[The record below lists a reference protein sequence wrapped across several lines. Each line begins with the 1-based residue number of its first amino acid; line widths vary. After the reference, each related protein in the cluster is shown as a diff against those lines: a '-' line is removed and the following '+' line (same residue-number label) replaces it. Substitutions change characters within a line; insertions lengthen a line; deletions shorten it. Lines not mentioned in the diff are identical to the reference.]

1 VTNAVTTAMTNTM
14 ATSMTTASIQLSKSV
29 AKHLL
34 SDEDNARAN
43 WYAWFAS
50 IWLNAPSTEQIANWQ
65 ASFIEGDTSE
75 LGLAWGSVVSS
86 ATSLG
91 AQEIQ
96 AEYDSLFVSVGKP
109 EVFAYASFHLSGFL
123 HEKPLAEIRQRMQ
136 ELGLGGF
143 DLAITEDHL
152 GLLCATMRELI
163 VKNSEGQAAFVQ
175 DFLASWLENLVTALE
190 VSPRAKFYKSVASL
204 WRVFL
209 AIEVQ
214 SFDFE

>member
-1 VTNAVTTAMTNTM
+1 MTSAAV
-14 ATSMTTASIQLSKSV
+14 QLSKSV

-43 WYAWFAS
+43 WYAWFAA

-65 ASFIEGDTSE
+65 QNFIEGDTSE
-75 LGLAWGSVVSS
+75 LGQAWAAVLASAMELGS
-86 ATSLG
+86 A
-91 AQEIQ
+91 AIQ

-109 EVFAYASFHLSGFL
+109 EVFAHASFHLTGFL

-163 VKNSEGQAAFVQ
+163 VKNSDGQADFVQ
-175 DFLASWLENLVTALE
+175 DFLASWTESFVSALE
-190 VSPRAKFYKSVASL
+190 VSPRAKFYNSVAIL
-204 WRVFL
+204 WQAFL

-214 SFDFE
+214 AFDFE